1 MILLLFGA
9 PGSGKGTQ
17 SALLVEKAGF
27 YQISTGDLLRAAIR
41 EGTSLGRDAK
51 AFMDKG
57 ELVPDSVVIGLV
69 DEVLSNRLKE
79 GKKSFI
85 FDGFPRTVA
94 QAHSLNETLKK
105 YDLKADSAVFINVD
119 RRGLVARL
127 TGRRVCSTCGSVYH
141 ISNNPSKVEGLCD
154 KCGGQLTQRSDDR
167 EEVIL
172 SRLDTYEAVADALK
186 SYYGGFEVVKEVNGD
201 QSVDAVYRSIVSN
214 AKIIES

>member
-17 SALLVEKAGF
+17 STLLVEKAGF
-27 YQISTGDLLRAAIR
+27 FQISTGDLLRSAIR
-41 EGTSLGRDAK
+41 EGTTLGRDAK

-57 ELVPDSVVIGLV
+57 ELVPDAVVIGLV
-69 DEVLSNRLKE
+69 DEVLAARLKE

-94 QAHSLNETLKK
+94 QAHSLSETLKK

-127 TGRRVCSTCGSVYH
+127 TGRRVCSSCGAVYH
-141 ISNNPSKVEGLCD
+141 ISNNPSKTEGLCD
-154 KCGGQLTQRSDDR
+154 KCGGQLILRSDDR
-167 EEVIL
+167 EDVIL
-172 SRLDTYEAVADALK
+172 SRLDTYEAVADLLK
-186 SYYGGFEVVKEVNGD
+186 KYYGSFGVVKEVNGD
-201 QSVDAVYRSIVSN
+201 QSVEAVYRSIVSS
-214 AKIIES
+214 AKIVES